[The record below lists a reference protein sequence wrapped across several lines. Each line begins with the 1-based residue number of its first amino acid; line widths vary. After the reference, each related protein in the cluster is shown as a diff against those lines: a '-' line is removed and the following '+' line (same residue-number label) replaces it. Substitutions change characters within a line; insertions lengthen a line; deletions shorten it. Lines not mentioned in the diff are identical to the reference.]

1 LATLS
6 RLIQRLLAMPLASAM
21 QSISPDPAGRPVPWW
36 LTAAALLAWVVAA
49 AKAHGRQVRIERE
62 QQGVFHVDFG
72 GQNPAS
78 VERIWRQDRRLFWP
92 CFALLA
98 LLLAGAA
105 LLAGDALRLAYSFPA
120 AFAFAFMAAGAA
132 SWIRMGRR
140 KKGPLPWR
148 RRAWWGSVAWWSLA
162 AALAVLSLWS
172 LTD

>member
-1 LATLS
+1 MVGVGARQRGHIPRPGWPAVPLWLA
-6 RLIQRLLAMPLASAM
+6 LASLA
-21 QSISPDPAGRPVPWW
+21 
-36 LTAAALLAWVVAA
+36 AWVVAA
-49 AKAHGRQVRIERE
+49 AKAHGRQVRVERE

-98 LLLAGAA
+98 VLLAGVALLDGDPVLAA
-105 LLAGDALRLAYSFPA
+105 LSVPA

-140 KKGPLPWR
+140 RKGPLPWR

-162 AALAVLSLWS
+162 LALAALSVWALR
-172 LTD
+172 D